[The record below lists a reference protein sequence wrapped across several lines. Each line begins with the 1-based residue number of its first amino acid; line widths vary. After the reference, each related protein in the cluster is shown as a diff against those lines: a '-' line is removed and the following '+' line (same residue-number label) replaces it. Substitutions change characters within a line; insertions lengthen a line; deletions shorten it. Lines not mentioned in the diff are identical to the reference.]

1 MGLLEVKSSH
11 SDGADIVSIIT
22 PNDSHNKFVIASLE
36 NGFILFM
43 KNRSL
48 LT

>member
-1 MGLLEVKSSH
+1 MELLEVKSSR
-11 SDGADIVSIIT
+11 SDSADIVSIIT
-22 PNDSHNKFVIASLE
+22 PNDSHYEYAIAFLE
-36 NGFILFM
+36 NGLILFV